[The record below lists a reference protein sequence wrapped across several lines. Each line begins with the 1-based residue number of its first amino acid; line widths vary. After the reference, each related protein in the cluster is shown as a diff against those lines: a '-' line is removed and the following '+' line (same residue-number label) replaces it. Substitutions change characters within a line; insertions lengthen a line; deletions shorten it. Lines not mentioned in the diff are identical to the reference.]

1 MTIRPEEKR
10 FQPSDNLITLKEPD
24 NVASEAFRILRTNIS
39 LRDFDSKLK
48 VINVISSVAQESK
61 STTVLN
67 LAYVFSQLGKKI
79 LIMDLDLRLPSIHKK
94 LRLKNKVGVTD
105 IIAKSVSFNE
115 TVVHYTKNMDIL
127 LSGTKNP
134 YASEFIQSK
143 AFADMLAAL
152 KEYYDMIFIDCP
164 PVGLVTDGV
173 ITSTLCDGTILC
185 VASGMN
191 DKKDL
196 EKTRDLLKQ
205 FDVNILGIVMT
216 RMPVTKK
223 YYSKYG
229 YNNYGGYYGNREK
242 KKKNKKEPKK
252 EVKKEE

>member
-1 MTIRPEEKR
+1 MTIRSDESR
-10 FQPSDNLITLKEPD
+10 LQPSDNLITLKEPD

-67 LAYVFSQLGKKI
+67 LAYVFSQLGKKV

-94 LRLKNKVGVTD
+94 LRVKNKVGVTD
-105 IIAKSVSFNE
+105 VIAKTVSFNE
-115 TVVHYTKNMDIL
+115 AVIHYTKNMDIL

-143 AFADMLAAL
+143 VFANMLEAL
-152 KEYYDMIFIDCP
+152 KEHYDMIFIDCP

-229 YNNYGGYYGNREK
+229 YNNYGGYYGSKEK
-242 KKKNKKEPKK
+242 KKKSKKESKREEKK
-252 EVKKEE
+252 AE